1 MLSTPFLCNKTNT
14 LMNTDS
20 QLVVINGRE
29 VGEGQDRRRVLKGQE

>member
-1 MLSTPFLCNKTNT
+1 
-14 LMNTDS
+14 MNTDS